1 MHLWQWIVCLVFAA
15 AAIGVMSSAI
25 IRLFTRQA
33 SLKATLRRAS
43 PAESGLFTTTVPEE
57 AQVFDAWAYRMGAR
71 FAGRRRAMVYEDR
84 VVVAGPR
91 VPRRLYQAWVWVQG
105 ILLAR

>member
-57 AQVFDAWAYRMGAR
+57 AQVLDA
-71 FAGRRRAMVYEDR
+71 
-84 VVVAGPR
+84 
-91 VPRRLYQAWVWVQG
+91 
-105 ILLAR
+105 